1 MSSQREHLLIDGYN
15 LIKSS
20 QLFDR
25 PERPLEQ
32 ARMNLQRALDAYQR
46 HTQNTITLYYDGDS
60 TIELPQQSRHEEIR
74 IIFSHAP
81 ETADDLIMRAAQD
94 KHGAK
99 WLRVISSDREIRRYA
114 ERHKIRST
122 RSEDFLD
129 ELDAPI
135 PAPLPQASEQSG
147 SAKPLTTDELDE
159 WERLFTAR
167 PAPAPKPRPQ
177 GANDGTETDPHLD
190 KHTIDEWERLFKRGD
205 SEQ

>member
-1 MSSQREHLLIDGYN
+1 MSPQREHLLIDGYN

-20 QLFDR
+20 QLFHR
-25 PERPLEQ
+25 PEQPLEQ
-32 ARMNLQRALDAYQR
+32 ARVGLHRALDTYQH
-46 HTQNTITLYYDGDS
+46 HTQNTITLYYDGDG
-60 TIELPQQSRHEEIR
+60 TNELPRQSRYEEIR

-122 RSEDFLD
+122 RSEDFLH

-135 PAPLPQASEQSG
+135 PAPQPQASEQSG

-159 WERLFTAR
+159 WERLF
-167 PAPAPKPRPQ
+167 
-177 GANDGTETDPHLD
+177 
-190 KHTIDEWERLFKRGD
+190 KRGD
-205 SEQ
+205 PEQ

>member
-1 MSSQREHLLIDGYN
+1 MNSQREHLLIDGYN

-20 QLFDR
+20 QLFHR
-25 PERPLEQ
+25 PEQALEQ
-32 ARMNLQRALDAYQR
+32 ARIGLQRALDAYKR
-46 HTQNTITLYYDGDS
+46 HTQNTITLYYDGDG
-60 TIELPQQSRHEEIR
+60 THELPRQSRYEEIR

-99 WLRVISSDREIRRYA
+99 WLRVITSDREIRRYA

-129 ELDAPI
+129 ELDEPI
-135 PAPLPQASEQSG
+135 PAPQPQASEQPG

-159 WERLFTAR
+159 WERLFATR

-177 GANDGTETDPHLD
+177 RANDRTETDPHLD
-190 KHTIDEWERLFKRGD
+190 KHTIDEWERLLKRGD

>member
-20 QLFDR
+20 QLFHR
-25 PERPLEQ
+25 TEQALEQ
-32 ARMNLQRALDAYQR
+32 ARIGLQRALDAYKR
-46 HTQNTITLYYDGDS
+46 HTQNTITLYYDGDG
-60 TIELPQQSRHEEIR
+60 THELPRQSRYEKIR
-74 IIFSHAP
+74 IIFSHTP

-129 ELDAPI
+129 ELDEPI
-135 PAPLPQASEQSG
+135 PAPQPQASEQPG
-147 SAKPLTTDELDE
+147 SAKPLTNNEQDEC
-159 WERLFTAR
+159 ERLFATR
-167 PAPAPKPRPQ
+167 PAPKPRPQ
-177 GANDGTETDPHLD
+177 RANDGTETDPHLD